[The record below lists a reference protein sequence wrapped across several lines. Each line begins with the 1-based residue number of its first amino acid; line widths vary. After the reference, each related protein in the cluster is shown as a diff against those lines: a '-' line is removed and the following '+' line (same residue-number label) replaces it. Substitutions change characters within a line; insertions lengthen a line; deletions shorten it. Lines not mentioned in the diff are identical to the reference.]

1 MDSEIFEKLSPTKI
15 FFRCAIPTMITSVF
29 GALYSMADGFFV
41 GRFVGEEALAAVN
54 IVMPII
60 MIAFALSDMI
70 AAGSSA
76 HISVLLGQHERE
88 KASLVF
94 SFSLKMIF
102 FFSCVIGV
110 IGYFGA
116 DSLIALLA
124 KGATEQTVDYCVTY
138 LKVYILFAPL
148 LPVYFATDNYLRVC
162 GKEKLSMWIA
172 ILTQLLNVV
181 LDVILIAV
189 FGMGVW
195 AAAFTSCVSMA
206 LGSVIT
212 VLLFVGKRQDLYFVR
227 GKLSPAEIF
236 RIAANGFSE
245 FFENI
250 AMSVMSLVLNFYLLF
265 YGGTTAVAAMSVVM
279 YVDSV
284 VGMLGFGMCSS
295 LQPAISYCYG
305 TGNLRKVR
313 QIFLRGVTAKVV
325 ISAVSLVTLFF
336 FGSALTPIFVRE
348 ESTELIGMSVSAMQW
363 FAFSYL
369 FGWIDS
375 SVSSLFTA
383 LEKAG
388 RSLVISVFGSLF
400 FPIGFL
406 AVFAAVWG
414 LDGIWAM
421 PVASAFAGA
430 IVAILLVRPLWKE
443 LRS

>member
-1 MDSEIFEKLSPTKI
+1 
-15 FFRCAIPTMITSVF
+15 
-29 GALYSMADGFFV
+29 
-41 GRFVGEEALAAVN
+41 
-54 IVMPII
+54 
-60 MIAFALSDMI
+60 
-70 AAGSSA
+70 
-76 HISVLLGQHERE
+76 
-88 KASLVF
+88 
-94 SFSLKMIF
+94 
-102 FFSCVIGV
+102 
-110 IGYFGA
+110 
-116 DSLIALLA
+116 
-124 KGATEQTVDYCVTY
+124 
-138 LKVYILFAPL
+138 
-148 LPVYFATDNYLRVC
+148 
-162 GKEKLSMWIA
+162 MWIA

-212 VLLFVGKRQDLYFVR
+212 VLLFAGKRQDLYFVR
-227 GKLSPAEIF
+227 GTISPAEIF

-313 QIFLRGVTAKVV
+313 QNFLRGVSAKVV

-348 ESTELIGMSVSAMQW
+348 ESTELIGMSVIAMQW

-388 RSLVISVFGSLF
+388 RSLIISAFGSLF
-400 FPIGFL
+400 FPVGFL

-421 PVASAFAGA
+421 PVASGFASA
-430 IVAILLVRPLWKE
+430 IVALILVRPLGKE
-443 LRS
+443 LKQHR